1 MRKTEKFKLDDKE
14 IEVKELTGLDMM
26 ALFDLFKKEKTSV
39 FDRDTIMKNIDKIL
53 PLATD
58 IPKDELLKLA
68 PSEMEVIWEQF
79 KGVNSVFFS
88 KMDWILDKL
97 QLNEFWVQIRL
108 ILANY
113 FLEQFSVL
121 ADKGLQAAKDG
132 VTVVS
137 SKPPK

>member
-58 IPKDELLKLA
+58 ISKDELLKLA

-88 KMDWILDKL
+88 KTDWILDKL
-97 QLNEFWVQIRL
+97 QLNEFWVQIRST
-108 ILANY
+108 LASY

-132 VTVVS
+132 VTVGS
-137 SKPPK
+137 SKRQK